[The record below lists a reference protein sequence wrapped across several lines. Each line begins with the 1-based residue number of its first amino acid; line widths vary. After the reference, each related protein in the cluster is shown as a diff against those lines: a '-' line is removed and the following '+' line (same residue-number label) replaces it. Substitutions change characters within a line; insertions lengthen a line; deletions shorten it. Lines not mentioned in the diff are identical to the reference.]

1 MKKTPSFIL
10 TLRLETDIWQDDTL
24 QKRFNI
30 GEHIYNVMVKE
41 ARRRLH
47 KLYRDKTYK
56 LIMKDYRKT
65 KKLSILQK
73 KELTGLRLRYGL
85 SEYDFMFYLDA
96 GQNRF
101 AQNIDS
107 STRQKIATAVW
118 QAAESCLFKKGKK
131 IHYKRKNQLFS
142 LEGKSNASGIRYRQG
157 HILWLKLDIPV
168 RIRKRDSY
176 AKTVLKE
183 HRIKYCRILR
193 KWHKHRYRYYVQLV
207 MEGIPPQKH
216 TYKKDT
222 SVGMDI
228 GTSTIAAV
236 SLDTV
241 LFQELADDVDTID
254 KQIARLQR
262 KLDRQRRA
270 NNPQNYY
277 SDGTIRRNTKTFHRT
292 WEVSHHQKQTNDA
305 IRSLYQKRAEH
316 LKYSHNCLAN
326 QILAMG
332 TNIYVEKMQFN
343 GLVKRAKETKVS
355 EKTGRY
361 QKKKRFGKSIQN
373 HAPSILLTI
382 LEQKLQYQNKT
393 LQKVNTYETKASQF
407 NHITGEYE
415 PCSLSQRWKTPT
427 SGIQVQ
433 RDLYSAFL
441 LMNCCSTTE
450 IDVQQCLNAFDNFK
464 EQHDQCIAT
473 LRSQKKAG
481 KKYPA
486 CMGI

>member
-10 TLRLETDIWQDDTL
+10 TLRLETDTWQDDIL
-24 QKRFNI
+24 QKRFSI
-30 GEHIYNVMVKE
+30 GAHIYNVMVKE
-41 ARRRLH
+41 ARRRLN
-47 KLYRDKTYK
+47 KLYRDSSYK
-56 LIMKDYRKT
+56 AIMKEYRRT
-65 KKLSILQK
+65 KKLSASQK
-73 KELTGLRLRYGL
+73 KELTGLCLRYGL
-85 SEYDFMFYLDA
+85 SEYDFMFYLDT
-96 GQNRF
+96 GQTQF
-101 AQNIDS
+101 TKNIDS
-107 STRQKIATAVW
+107 FTRQKIATTVW
-118 QAAESCLFKKGKK
+118 QATESCLFKKGKT

-142 LEGKSNASGIRYRQG
+142 LEGKSNASGIRYRKG

-262 KLDRQRRA
+262 KLDRQRQA
-270 NNPQNYY
+270 NNPQNYH

-343 GLVKRAKETKVS
+343 GLAKRAKETKVS

-382 LEQKLQYQNKT
+382 LEQKLQYQNKS

-407 NHITGEYE
+407 NHMTGEYE
-415 PCSLSQRWKTPT
+415 PCSLSQRWKTLAP
-427 SGIQVQ
+427 SIQVQ

-450 IDVQQCLNAFDNFK
+450 IDVQQCLDTFDNFE

-473 LRSQKKAG
+473 LRNHKKAG